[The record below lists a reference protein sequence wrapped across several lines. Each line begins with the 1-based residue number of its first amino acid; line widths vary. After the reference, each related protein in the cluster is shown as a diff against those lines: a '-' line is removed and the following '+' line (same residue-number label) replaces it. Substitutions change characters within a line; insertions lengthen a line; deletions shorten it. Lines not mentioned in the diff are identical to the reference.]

1 VIHFNNAKVMKRFQN
16 VGRKT
21 ILMRI
26 TLTKRIRR
34 SRQLLRRNR
43 RTVLIT
49 AYLHIKQ
56 NKVSD
61 TQKKMDELPEKQ
73 VKEHQK
79 LNEEVAKAQG
89 NGKGD
94 GKI

>member
-1 VIHFNNAKVMKRFQN
+1 MN
-16 VGRKT
+16 
-21 ILMRI
+21 
-26 TLTKRIRR
+26 
-34 SRQLLRRNR
+34 
-43 RTVLIT
+43 
-49 AYLHIKQ
+49 
-56 NKVSD
+56 
-61 TQKKMDELPEKQ
+61 ELPEKQ